1 MTLPYSFY
9 IKILFPETFPVCEV
23 CIILQIKYCN
33 IALKLFE
40 INVAIIHSVKKK
52 TGLYQNYFKI
62 DILQKIVQFI
72 LRN

>member
-1 MTLPYSFY
+1 MTFPYPL
-9 IKILFPETFPVCEV
+9 IIEILFTETFLVYEV

-52 TGLYQNYFKI
+52 LVSI
-62 DILQKIVQFI
+62 RIILKLTFCKK
-72 LRN
+72 